1 MMPEIAKEKKT
12 KEDVIDAFK
21 VAAPCPFGTA
31 TANSAEQYSS
41 WIRRYTTAATRRR
54 GRALSCAGGLPGV

>member
-21 VAAPCPFGTA
+21 VAAPCPFSHRNGEQCRTVVVGFA
-31 TANSAEQYSS
+31 TTLQ
-41 WIRRYTTAATRRR
+41 RRPV
-54 GRALSCAGGLPGV
+54 GGGVR